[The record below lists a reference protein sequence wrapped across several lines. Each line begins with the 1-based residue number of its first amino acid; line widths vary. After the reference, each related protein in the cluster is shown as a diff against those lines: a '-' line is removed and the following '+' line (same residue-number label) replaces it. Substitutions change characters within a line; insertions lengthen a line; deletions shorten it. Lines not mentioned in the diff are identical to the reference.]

1 MTKPILDPTFKSA
14 IVGLREFKQEVKKHE
29 DKQHLIIAVE
39 RDQGY
44 IYRREFDILPDGV
57 NDKLNNFI
65 VERYIKTILWL
76 VGGFKI
82 YIAGSK
88 KVYEAIKSYYSPTGL
103 RAFDYDF
110 MGTCYEREVEVIEC
124 TLESIPVEKKCSV
137 PAGGHLEGKRIGFD
151 AGGSDRKTS
160 AVVDGKTIF
169 SEEVVW
175 QPKLEENIEY
185 HYKEIYKAFEDAA
198 EKLGGDVDAI
208 GVSTAGVII
217 NNRPMV
223 SSLFIKTKKEDFEK
237 QKAVYTACA
246 HKLEE
251 KLGHKIPI
259 EVANDG
265 DVTALAGAM
274 DLKDNCVLGIAMG
287 TSEAVGYVNKDG
299 NLNGWLS
306 ELAFVPVDFQE
317 KLPEDEWSHDYG
329 VGCKYFSQDA
339 VIRLAPLVGI
349 KFNESLSLGEKL
361 KVVQELA
368 NKGDE
373 GAKKIFE
380 TIGVYLGYTI
390 VYYSEFYKIKHLM
403 LLGRVM
409 SGVGGDIILEKAKET
424 LSKEFP
430 EYNHINICTP
440 SEYLRRIGQS
450 IAAASLVKIN

>member
-1 MTKPILDPTFKSA
+1 MIKPILDPTFKPA
-14 IVGLREFKQEVKKHE
+14 IIGLREFNEEVKKYPNR
-29 DKQHLIIAVE
+29 QHLIIAVE
-39 RDQGY
+39 RDQGF

-88 KVYEAIKSYYSPTGL
+88 KIFETIKTYYSPDGL
-103 RAFDYDF
+103 RSFDFDF
-110 MGTCYEREVEVIEC
+110 MSTCYERKVEVIEC
-124 TLESIPVEKKCSV
+124 SYSNIPNEKKCSIPV
-137 PAGGHLEGKRIGFD
+137 GGHLEGKRIGFD

-160 AVVDGKTIF
+160 AVIDGKTIF

-175 QPKLEENIEY
+175 QPKLEENIDY
-185 HYKEIYKAFEDAA
+185 HYSEIYKAFEDAT

-246 HKLEE
+246 QKLEK

-274 DLKDNCVLGIAMG
+274 DLKDNSVLGIAMG

-317 KLPEDEWSHDYG
+317 KLPEDEWSHDFG

-349 KFNESLSLGEKL
+349 KFDESLSLGEKL
-361 KVVQELA
+361 KVAQKLV
-368 NKGDE
+368 NE
-373 GAKKIFE
+373 GNEDAKKIFE

-390 VYYSEFYKIKHLM
+390 AYYAEFYDIKHLM

-409 SGVGGDIILEKAKET
+409 SGVGGDIILEYSKEV
-424 LSKEFP
+424 LLKEFP
-430 EYNHINICTP
+430 EYNYIDICTP
-440 SEYLRRIGQS
+440 SEYMRRVGQS
-450 IAAASLVKIN
+450 IAAASLAKI

>member
-1 MTKPILDPTFKSA
+1 MIKPILDQTFKPA
-14 IVGLREFKQEVKKHE
+14 IFALREFQKEVQKHKN
-29 DKQHLIIAVE
+29 KQHLIIAVE
-39 RDQGY
+39 RDQGF

-88 KVYEAIKSYYSPTGL
+88 KVFEAIKSYYSPNGL

-110 MGTCYEREVEVIEC
+110 MGTCYEKTVEVVEC
-124 TLESIPVEKKCSV
+124 TESNIPQEVKCSV

-160 AVVDGKTIF
+160 AVIDGEVIF

-175 QPKLEENIEY
+175 QPKLESNIEY
-185 HYKEIYKAFEDAA
+185 HYEEIYKAFKSGV

-217 NNRPMV
+217 DNRPMV
-223 SSLFIKTKKEDFEK
+223 SSLFIKTPKSDFEK
-237 QKAVYTACA
+237 QKRIYIATVER
-246 HKLEE
+246 LEKE
-251 KLGHKIPI
+251 LGHKIPFVI
-259 EVANDG
+259 ANDG
-265 DVTALAGAM
+265 DVTALAGAL
-274 DLKDNCVLGIAMG
+274 DLKDNSVLGIAMG

-299 NLNGWLS
+299 QLNGWLS

-317 KLPEDEWSHDYG
+317 KLPEDEWSHDFG

-349 KFNESLSLGEKL
+349 KFDESLSLGEKL
-361 KVVQELA
+361 KVVQKLA
-368 NKGDE
+368 NDGDKE
-373 GAKKIFE
+373 AQKIFE

-390 VYYSEFYKIKHLM
+390 AYYAEFYDIKHLM

-409 SGVGGDIILEKAKET
+409 SGVGGDIILEKSKET
-424 LSKEFP
+424 LKVEFP
-430 EYNHINICTP
+430 EYKNTNICTP
-440 SEYLRRIGQS
+440 SEYMRRVGQS
-450 IAAASLVKIN
+450 IAAASLAK